1 MVKVS
6 SRYASALHEVALF
19 AVSLALVAVVGVS
32 VASNSFQLF
41 LAIIASAGVAT
52 GFIRWLFPE
61 APFFS
66 LTFANLIAL
75 YASIFAF
82 FMEELFGVIGP
93 SVAGLGFSLPVVFF
107 LVGCWLRREEVQA
120 VVDNPDLRG
129 GRRLYRAVLWLLP
142 VFMVGVGVFILS
154 VIDAPLVNNNTAF
167 LAAMALI
174 GLIVLAVSRNVA
186 IFLVDA
192 GLLFEEFFQRMSRLA
207 VPAFAF
213 LTFYSLL
220 VVVFASVFCILS
232 QYSPDQHF
240 RVDNVARTITY
251 SEAIHLSI
259 ATISTVGY
267 GDIVPVSNAARVL
280 TSIEV
285 ICGVLLLLF
294 GVSELLEYTREHRRE
309 HPHERPHEHPGRDHG
324 KL

>member
-1 MVKVS
+1 MTMGS
-6 SRYASALHEVALF
+6 SRYVSALHEVVLF
-19 AVSLALVAVVGVS
+19 AISLSLVALVGIS
-32 VASNSFQLF
+32 VAGSASVLF
-41 LAIIASAGVAT
+41 LAVIASAGIAT
-52 GFIRWLFPE
+52 AFIRWLFPE

-75 YASIFAF
+75 YASIFFF
-82 FMEELFGVIGP
+82 FMEQLFGRIGP
-93 SVAGLGFSLPVVFF
+93 SISGLGFSLPILLF
-107 LVGCWLRREEVQA
+107 LIGCWLRRADVQA

-129 GRRLYRAVLWLLP
+129 GRRLYRALLWLLP
-142 VFMVGVGVFILS
+142 VFLVGACVFVLS
-154 VIDAPLVNNNTAF
+154 LFNAPLVNNNAAF
-167 LAAMALI
+167 VAAMLLI
-174 GLIVLAVSRNVA
+174 GLIVLAVSRSVA

-220 VVVFASVFCILS
+220 VIVFASVYCIMS
-232 QYSPDQHF
+232 QYSPELRF
-240 RVDNVARTITY
+240 RVANIARTITY

-267 GDIVPVSNAARVL
+267 GDIVPSSNAARVL

-309 HPHERPHEHPGRDHG
+309 HPGEDRR

>member
-1 MVKVS
+1 MAKVS
-6 SRYASALHEVALF
+6 SRYSSVLQEVVLF
-19 AVSLALVAVVGVS
+19 AIALVLVAVVAVS
-32 VASNSFQLF
+32 VAGNALQLF

-52 GFIRWLFPE
+52 AIIRWLFPE

-82 FMEELFGVIGP
+82 FMEELFGLIGP
-93 SVAGLGFSLPVVFF
+93 SVAGLGFSLPVLFF
-107 LVGCWLRREEVQA
+107 LVGCWLRREDVQA

-129 GRRLYRAVLWLLP
+129 GRRLYRALLWLLP
-142 VFMVGVGVFILS
+142 VFMVGFGVLVLS
-154 VIDAPLVNNNTAF
+154 LIDAPLVNNNTAF
-167 LAAMALI
+167 LSAMLLI

-186 IFLVDA
+186 VFLVDA
-192 GLLFEEFFQRMSRLA
+192 GLLFEEFFHRMSRLA

-232 QYSPDQHF
+232 QYSPDLHF
-240 RVDNVARTITY
+240 SVANVARTITY

-259 ATISTVGY
+259 STISTVGY
-267 GDIVPVSNAARVL
+267 GDIVPISSAARVL

-309 HPHERPHEHPGRDHG
+309 HPHEHPGRDR
-324 KL
+324 

>member
-1 MVKVS
+1 MGKA
-6 SRYASALHEVALF
+6 SRYASVLHEVALI
-19 AVSLALVAVVGVS
+19 AISLVLVALVAVS
-32 VASNSFQLF
+32 VAGNALLLF
-41 LAIIASAGVAT
+41 LAIIASAAVAT
-52 GFIRWLFPE
+52 AFIRWLFPE
-61 APFFS
+61 APFFA

-82 FMEELFGVIGP
+82 FMEEMFGLIGP
-93 SVAGLGFSLPVVFF
+93 TVAGIGFSLPVLLF
-107 LVGCWLRREEVQA
+107 LVGCWLRREDVQA
-120 VVDNPDLRG
+120 VVENPELRG
-129 GRRLYRAVLWLLP
+129 GRLLYRALLWLLP
-142 VFMVGVGVFILS
+142 VILVGASVLVLS
-154 VIDAPLVNNNTAF
+154 LIDAPLINNDTAF
-167 LAAMALI
+167 LVAMLLI

-192 GLLFEEFFQRMSRLA
+192 GLLFEEFFHRMSRLA

-220 VVVFASVFCILS
+220 VIVFASIYCILS
-232 QYSPDQHF
+232 QYSPEAHF
-240 RVDNVARTITY
+240 HVADNARTITY
-251 SEAIHLSI
+251 SEAIHLSV

-267 GDIVPVSNAARVL
+267 GDIVPASNAARVL

-309 HPHERPHEHPGRDHG
+309 HEHGGRDRGRH
-324 KL
+324 

>member
-1 MVKVS
+1 MAGFS
-6 SRYASALHEVALF
+6 SRYTSVLREVVLF
-19 AVSLALVAVVGVS
+19 AIALVLVALVAVSIAGNAV
-32 VASNSFQLF
+32 QLF
-41 LAIIASAGVAT
+41 LAIMASAGVAT
-52 GFIRWLFPE
+52 TFIRWLYPE

-75 YASIFAF
+75 YASIFSF
-82 FMEELFGVIGP
+82 FMEELFGLIGP
-93 SVAGLGFSLPVVFF
+93 SVAGLGFSLPVLFF
-107 LVGCWLRREEVQA
+107 LVGCWLRREDVQA

-129 GRRLYRAVLWLLP
+129 GRRLYRALLWLFP
-142 VFMVGVGVFILS
+142 VFMVGFGVLVLS
-154 VIDAPLVNNNTAF
+154 LIDAPLVNNNAAF
-167 LAAMALI
+167 LAAMLLI
-174 GLIVLAVSRNVA
+174 GLIVLAVSRSVA
-186 IFLVDA
+186 VFLVDA
-192 GLLFEEFFQRMSRLA
+192 GLLFEEFFHRMSRLA

-220 VVVFASVFCILS
+220 VVVFASIFCILS
-232 QYSPDQHF
+232 QYSPDLHF

-251 SEAIHLSI
+251 SEAIHLSV

-267 GDIVPVSNAARVL
+267 GDIVPISNAARVL

-294 GVSELLEYTREHRRE
+294 GVSELLEYMREHRRE
-309 HPHERPHEHPGRDHG
+309 HPHEHPGRDRG

>member
-1 MVKVS
+1 MAKVS
-6 SRYASALHEVALF
+6 SRYASLLHEIVLF
-19 AVSLALVAVVGVS
+19 ALALLLVALVAVS
-32 VASNSFQLF
+32 VAGSAHALL
-41 LAIIASAGVAT
+41 LAIVASAAVAT
-52 GFIRWLFPE
+52 AFIRWQFPE
-61 APFFS
+61 APFFA

-82 FMEELFGVIGP
+82 FMEELFGRIEPIESGI
-93 SVAGLGFSLPVVFF
+93 GFSLPVLLF
-107 LVGCWLRREEVQA
+107 LAGCWLRRADVQA

-129 GRRLYRAVLWLLP
+129 GRRLYRALLWLLP
-142 VFMVGVGVFILS
+142 VFLVGFAVFVLS
-154 VIDAPLVNNNTAF
+154 LFDAPLINSNAAYLTAM
-167 LAAMALI
+167 LLI

-220 VVVFASVFCILS
+220 VVVFASIYCILS
-232 QYSPDQHF
+232 QYSPELHF
-240 RVDNVARTITY
+240 RVGNVGRTITY

-267 GDIVPVSNAARVL
+267 GDIVPSSNAARVL

-309 HPHERPHEHPGRDHG
+309 HPHERGARDRG
-324 KL
+324 

>member
-1 MVKVS
+1 M
-6 SRYASALHEVALF
+6 
-19 AVSLALVAVVGVS
+19 
-32 VASNSFQLF
+32 LF
-41 LAIIASAGVAT
+41 LAIVASAAVAT
-52 GFIRWLFPE
+52 AFIRWLFPE
-61 APFFS
+61 APFFA

-82 FMEELFGVIGP
+82 FMEEMFGLIGP
-93 SVAGLGFSLPVVFF
+93 AVAGIGFSLPVCLF

-129 GRRLYRAVLWLLP
+129 GRRLYRALLWLLP
-142 VFMVGVGVFILS
+142 VFLVGAGALVLS
-154 VIDAPLVNNNTAF
+154 LIDAPLVNNDTAF
-167 LAAMALI
+167 LVAMLLI

-192 GLLFEEFFQRMSRLA
+192 GLLFEEFFHRMSRLA

-220 VVVFASVFCILS
+220 VIVFASIYCILS
-232 QYSPDQHF
+232 QYSPEPHF
-240 RVDNVARTITY
+240 RVANVARTITY

-267 GDIVPVSNAARVL
+267 GDIVPASNAARVL

-309 HPHERPHEHPGRDHG
+309 HEHGGRDRGRH
-324 KL
+324 

>member
-1 MVKVS
+1 MGRPS
-6 SRYASALHEVALF
+6 SRYASVLHEVVLF
-19 AVSLALVAVVGVS
+19 AIALALVAL
-32 VASNSFQLF
+32 VAISIAGSALS
-41 LAIIASAGVAT
+41 LLIVIIASAGVAT
-52 GFIRWLFPE
+52 ALIRSLFPQ

-82 FMEELFGVIGP
+82 FMEELFGRIQAPVSAIG
-93 SVAGLGFSLPVVFF
+93 FTLPILFF
-107 LVGCWLRREEVQA
+107 LVGCWLRREDIRS

-129 GRRLYRAVLWLLP
+129 GLRLTRALLWMLP
-142 VFMVGVGVFILS
+142 VVLVGLGVLVLAAF
-154 VIDAPLVNNNTAF
+154 DAPLVNNNMAF

-174 GLIVLAVSRNVA
+174 GLIVLAVSRDVA

-192 GLLFEEFFQRMSRLA
+192 GLLFEEFFHRMSLLA

-220 VVVFASVFCILS
+220 VVVFASLYCILS
-232 QYSPDQHF
+232 QYSYEPHF
-240 RVDNVARTITY
+240 HVGAVARPLSY

-267 GDIVPVSNAARVL
+267 GDIVPASNAARVL

-309 HPHERPHEHPGRDHG
+309 HRREHGGRERG
-324 KL
+324 KG

>member
-1 MVKVS
+1 MAKGS

-19 AVSLALVAVVGVS
+19 AISLTLVAVVAVS
-32 VASNSFQLF
+32 VAGNALVLF

-52 GFIRWLFPE
+52 AFIRWLFPE
-61 APFFS
+61 APFFA

-82 FMEELFGVIGP
+82 FMEELFGLIGP
-93 SVAGLGFSLPVVFF
+93 PVAGLGFSLPVAFF
-107 LVGCWLRREEVQA
+107 LAGCWLRREDVQA

-129 GRRLYRAVLWLLP
+129 GRRLYRALLWLLP
-142 VFMVGVGVFILS
+142 VFMVGGGVLVLS
-154 VIDAPLVNNNTAF
+154 VFDAPLVNNNTAF
-167 LAAMALI
+167 LAAMLLI

-192 GLLFEEFFQRMSRLA
+192 GLLFEEFFHRMSRLA

-220 VVVFASVFCILS
+220 VVVFASIYCILS
-232 QYSPDQHF
+232 QYSPDLHF
-240 RVDNVARTITY
+240 RVANAARTISY

-267 GDIVPVSNAARVL
+267 GDIVPSSNAARVL
-280 TSIEV
+280 TSIEI

-309 HPHERPHEHPGRDHG
+309 HPHERGGRERG

>member
-1 MVKVS
+1 MAKVS
-6 SRYASALHEVALF
+6 SRYASVLHELVLF
-19 AVSLALVAVVGVS
+19 AISLVLVAVVAVS
-32 VASNSFQLF
+32 VAANALQLF
-41 LAIIASAGVAT
+41 LAIVGSAAIATAL
-52 GFIRWLFPE
+52 IRWLFPE
-61 APFFS
+61 APFFA

-82 FMEELFGVIGP
+82 FMEELFGLIGP
-93 SVAGLGFSLPVVFF
+93 SVAGLGFSLPVLLF
-107 LVGCWLRREEVQA
+107 LVGCWYRRADVQA

-129 GRRLYRAVLWLLP
+129 GRLLYRALLWLLP
-142 VFMVGVGVFILS
+142 VFAVGFGVLILS
-154 VIDAPLVNNNTAF
+154 LVDAPLVNNNTAF
-167 LAAMALI
+167 LSSMLLI

-192 GLLFEEFFQRMSRLA
+192 GLLFEEFFHRMSRLA

-232 QYSPDQHF
+232 QYSPDLHF
-240 RVDNVARTITY
+240 RVGNVARTINY

-259 ATISTVGY
+259 TTISTVGY
-267 GDIVPVSNAARVL
+267 GDIVPISNAARVL
-280 TSIEV
+280 TTIEV

-309 HPHERPHEHPGRDHG
+309 HPHERDRG